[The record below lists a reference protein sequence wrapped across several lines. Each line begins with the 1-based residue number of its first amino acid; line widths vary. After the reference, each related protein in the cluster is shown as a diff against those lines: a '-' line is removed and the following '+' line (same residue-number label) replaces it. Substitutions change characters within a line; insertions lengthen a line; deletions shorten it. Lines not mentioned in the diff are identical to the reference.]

1 MNIVIL
7 AQYFFPETGGP
18 SNRILAMA
26 KGMQKRGHRVTVICE
41 KPNHPTGI
49 IQEGY
54 HKPRYI
60 HKEWEGVPV
69 IYTWVYARPD
79 KTTKTRLL
87 NYVSYMISSVMAS
100 RRVKGKVDVVL
111 ASSPPLFVGVSGWM
125 VGKLKRAPYVFDV
138 RDLWPDLAIAVGELK
153 GRRAQTLAKKMESF
167 IYRHAAGVT
176 AVTRGFCDSIRSK
189 SPGGKPVEMIT
200 NGTVSATF
208 DVATPAADLRTK
220 WNLPAEKFIIGYAGN
235 LGILQGLP
243 HVLEAA
249 ERMQSSHPDVH
260 FVLVGDGPIRD
271 QLVEEARAKGLANL
285 EIRDKVTLAEAAE
298 YMAASDALLVP
309 LGNNPVYA
317 MWHPS
322 KLFDTM
328 AAGRAMLLSVPGEAR
343 AIMEEARCG
352 VFYEPES
359 ATGLVQAIQE
369 LRADPDFANMGER
382 GRVHVKAHFDRDVL
396 ADRMTDFLE
405 RIAGDPKR

>member
-1 MNIVIL
+1 MNVVIL
-7 AQYFFPETGGP
+7 AQYFFPATGGP

-26 KGMQKRGHRVTVICE
+26 KGLQRNGHQVTVICE
-41 KPNHPTGI
+41 KPNYPTGI
-49 IQEGY
+49 VQDGY
-54 HKPRYI
+54 DKPKYI
-60 HKEWEGVPV
+60 HQDWEGVPV

-87 NYVSYMISSVMAS
+87 NYASYMISSVMAS

-125 VGKLKRAPYVFDV
+125 VGKLKRAPFVFDI
-138 RDLWPDLAIAVGELK
+138 RDLWPDIAEAIGELK
-153 GRRAQTLAKKMESF
+153 GRRVRAFAKRMEAF
-167 IYRHAAGVT
+167 IYGHAAGVT
-176 AVTRGFCDSIRSK
+176 AVTRGFCEAVRQRSRE
-189 SPGGKPVEMIT
+189 SLPVEMIT
-200 NGTVSATF
+200 NGTVCATF
-208 DVATPAADLRTK
+208 DVATPVPELRGK

-235 LGILQGLP
+235 LGLLQGLP

-249 ERMQSSHPDVH
+249 ARMQSSHPDVH

-271 QLVEEARAKGLANL
+271 QLVEAARAKGLANL

-309 LGNNPVYA
+309 LVANPILA